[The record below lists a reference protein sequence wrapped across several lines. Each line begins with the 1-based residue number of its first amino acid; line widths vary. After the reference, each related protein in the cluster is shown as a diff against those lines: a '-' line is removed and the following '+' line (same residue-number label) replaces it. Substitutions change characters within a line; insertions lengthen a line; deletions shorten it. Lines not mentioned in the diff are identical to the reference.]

1 MMLLRRR
8 NMMGA
13 AKSLEGALG
22 SLAVGTLVTLKGVG
36 NFIVVHQGNPNSS
49 LDNIYDV
56 SCNGTWL
63 WLEDVY
69 LTTRRF
75 DASSNNYPESD
86 IAQWLNET
94 YANFFHD
101 YVKQNLKTVK
111 IPYYDADADQRM
123 WAGNGFQC
131 KAFLP
136 AAMEL
141 AFYAEDFGSWGNAHV
156 AYDGLELSY
165 FSSIVD
171 NKLSHAD
178 EKRAASKWYWMR
190 TPYKTSAN
198 NCFLVNS
205 SGAGTYRTVSSNYG
219 VRPMIIM
226 DKYTPIDGDEI
237 AIVE

>member
-1 MMLLRRR
+1 
-8 NMMGA
+8 MGFDYLFDVDKLGGISCYDVHFYSQSA
-13 AKSLEGALG
+13 QIAQEALG

-36 NFIVVHQGNPNSS
+36 NFIVVHQGNPNSP
-49 LDNIYDV
+49 LDSIYDV

-75 DASSNNYPESD
+75 DASSNNYPESE

-101 YVKQNLKTVK
+101 YVKRHLKTVK

-123 WAGNGFQC
+123 WAENGFQC

-136 AAMEL
+136 GAMEL

-156 AYDGLELSY
+156 AFDGLVLEY
-165 FSSIVD
+165 FSDIHD
-171 NKLSHAD
+171 RTLSHAD
-178 EKRAASKWYWMR
+178 DKRAAR
-190 TPYKTSAN
+190 
-198 NCFLVNS
+198 
-205 SGAGTYRTVSSNYG
+205 
-219 VRPMIIM
+219 
-226 DKYTPIDGDEI
+226 
-237 AIVE
+237 

>member
-8 NMMGA
+8 TMMGA

-22 SLAVGTLVTLKGVG
+22 SIAVGTLVTLKGVG

-49 LDNIYDV
+49 LDNVYDA

-63 WLEDVY
+63 WLEDAY
-69 LTTRRF
+69 PATHRF
-75 DASSNNYPESD
+75 ADTSNNYSKSS

-94 YANFFHD
+94 YANSFHD
-101 YVKQNLKTVK
+101 YVKQHLKTVK

-123 WAGNGFQC
+123 WAENGFQC

-141 AFYAEDFGSWGNAHV
+141 SFWAEDFGDQGNAYV
-156 AYDGLELSY
+156 AYDGLELEY
-165 FSSIVD
+165 FSSIV
-171 NKLSHAD
+171 NKKLNHAND
-178 EKRAASKWYWMR
+178 KRAASKWYWMR
-190 TPYKTSAN
+190 TPYKTSTN
-198 NCFLVNS
+198 YCFVVGS
-205 SGAGTYRTVSSNYG
+205 SGAGTHRRVISDYS

-237 AIVE
+237 TILE

>member
-8 NMMGA
+8 SMMGA

-36 NFIVVHQGNPNSS
+36 NFIVVHQGNPNSP

-75 DASSNNYPESD
+75 DASSNNYPESE

-101 YVKQNLKTVK
+101 YVKQHLKTVK

-123 WAGNGFQC
+123 WAENGFQC

-136 AAMEL
+136 GSMEL

-156 AYDGLELSY
+156 AYDGLVLEY
-165 FSSIVD
+165 FSDIHD
-171 NKLSHAD
+171 RTLTHED
-178 EKRAASKWYWMR
+178 EKRAASKWYWLR
-190 TPYKTSAN
+190 TPYKTSSN
-198 NCFLVNS
+198 NVFLCNS
-205 SGAGTYRTVSSNYG
+205 AGASYSRVVSSSYG